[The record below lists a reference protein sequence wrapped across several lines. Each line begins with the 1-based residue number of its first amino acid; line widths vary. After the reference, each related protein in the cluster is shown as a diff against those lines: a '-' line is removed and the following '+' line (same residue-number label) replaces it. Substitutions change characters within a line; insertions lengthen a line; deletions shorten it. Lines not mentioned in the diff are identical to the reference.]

1 MRRFGVVCLTLFLTV
16 SLSAQ
21 RPTSKSW
28 TDSLVRLYEDYI
40 PRLLSRAYIPAR
52 EHRSYILRDC
62 QRRGYSNM
70 LMDITQRD
78 GFGALLSYLKLKL
91 QLDYSIDRSPIVYR
105 MRGGPQLIV
114 PLDWSFP
121 VDPWK
126 RNETDITK

>member
-1 MRRFGVVCLTLFLTV
+1 
-16 SLSAQ
+16 
-21 RPTSKSW
+21 
-28 TDSLVRLYEDYI
+28 
-40 PRLLSRAYIPAR
+40 
-52 EHRSYILRDC
+52 
-62 QRRGYSNM
+62 M